1 MLDRIVSN
9 APAYLLIA
17 VRCFAVVMTLPFFSI
32 KIVPRIAKV
41 ALAGYIAYI
50 LFPHVDFSMYSSF
63 YGEDGA
69 FSLQYIALLLG
80 EGLIGIITGFSVSII
95 FAAFSTAGQFF
106 AFQMGFSASEVYD
119 SLSQVENPLMG
130 QFFNLIAMLIFLQNK
145 WALLLF
151 SRGLVASFD
160 SLNVFGLIASRDVML
175 NFLLKGLTGLFANAF
190 IIALPIMGTLLL
202 ISVSM
207 GILSKAA
214 PQMNLMSEGFPI
226 MILTTFFVITVI
238 MPQLFDYFSSAFY
251 SSFSKIQ
258 DVFATISK
266 NGGAI

>member
-1 MLDRIVSN
+1 
-9 APAYLLIA
+9 
-17 VRCFAVVMTLPFFSI
+17 MTRHI
-32 KIVPRIAKV
+32 
-41 ALAGYIAYI
+41 
-50 LFPHVDFSMYSSF
+50 
-63 YGEDGA
+63 
-69 FSLQYIALLLG
+69 
-80 EGLIGIITGFSVSII
+80 
-95 FAAFSTAGQFF
+95 
-106 AFQMGFSASEVYD
+106 
-119 SLSQVENPLMG
+119 
-130 QFFNLIAMLIFLQNK
+130 
-145 WALLLF
+145 
-151 SRGLVASFD
+151 
-160 SLNVFGLIASRDVML
+160 
-175 NFLLKGLTGLFANAF
+175 LLKTFIVLLPTNLCVKLEPANAF

-258 DVFATISK
+258 EVFATISK